1 MLTAGDATL
10 WRFFMAFYTDVHVI
24 YKLISYIRL
33 KMLHI
38 NSERVMIKNV
48 NSIDSRENT
57 V

>member
-10 WRFFMAFYTDVHVI
+10 WRFFMGFYTYVHVI
-24 YKLISYIRL
+24 YKLISYIHL
-33 KMLHI
+33 KMLHK
-38 NSERVMIKNV
+38 NSERVMIENV

>member
-10 WRFFMAFYTDVHVI
+10 WRFFMAFYTYVHVI
-24 YKLISYIRL
+24 YKLISYIHL
-33 KMLHI
+33 KMLHK
-38 NSERVMIKNV
+38 NSDRVMIENV